1 MANTYKNAMFDLT
14 DTTKTSV
21 YTCPANTTALIKTI
35 QVTNIDTGNQE
46 LESFVTDSSDSDA
59 EHEIAHVTIASKTV
73 ENIAK
78 GTIVLEAGD
87 VLKLQAATADK
98 IAGIISLVEIDF

>member
-14 DTTKTSV
+14 VTTKVTV

-46 LESFVTDSSDSDA
+46 LEAFVTDSSDSDA
-59 EHEIAHVTIASKTV
+59 EHEISHTTIASKTV
-73 ENIAK
+73 DNIAK

-87 VLKLQAATADK
+87 TLKLKAATADK